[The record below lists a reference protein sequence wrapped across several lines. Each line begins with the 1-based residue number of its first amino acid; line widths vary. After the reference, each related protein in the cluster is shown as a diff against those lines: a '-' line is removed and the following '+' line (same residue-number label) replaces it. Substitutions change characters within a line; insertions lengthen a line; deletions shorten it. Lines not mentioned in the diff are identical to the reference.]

1 MQMLPLTYLIQTMGS
16 KTFWNRL
23 LIVIN
28 QQFDVKY
35 ADFLHYAISET
46 LWPHDAT
53 NRKQD

>member
-1 MQMLPLTYLIQTMGS
+1 MGS

>member
-1 MQMLPLTYLIQTMGS
+1 MYAMGS

-35 ADFLHYAISET
+35 ADFLHY
-46 LWPHDAT
+46 
-53 NRKQD
+53 